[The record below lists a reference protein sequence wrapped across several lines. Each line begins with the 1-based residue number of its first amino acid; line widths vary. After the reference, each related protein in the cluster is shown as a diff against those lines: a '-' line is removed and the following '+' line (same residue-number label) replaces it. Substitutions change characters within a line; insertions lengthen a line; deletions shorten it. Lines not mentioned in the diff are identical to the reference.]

1 MFVSPS
7 QIIYKSLRCDKKGKI
22 IHFCHKFLKVRSNI
36 RNDNNMKI
44 LLADKDFKTA
54 LAYKT
59 ALEERK
65 HHVVISNNIEECLK
79 TYHDAL
85 DKIRVQTDLVDHI
98 QPFDAVILEYK
109 ISQLTGI
116 EAAKEILIVNPR
128 QRIIIATDCITH
140 DLLDSIKTL
149 ENFSVELLQKPSGD
163 DAIVSLIEEKEV
175 FTELQKLDINIEYVK
190 SAQFRHEQMID
201 ILNALRKSRRNP
213 RGDFQNNSTSIY

>member
-1 MFVSPS
+1 MP
-7 QIIYKSLRCDKKGKI
+7 QILKGSLQYW
-22 IHFCHKFLKVRSNI
+22 
-36 RNDNNMKI
+36 NDNNMKI
-44 LLADKDFKTA
+44 LLVDKDFKTT

-85 DKIRVQTDLVDHI
+85 NKIRAQTDLVEHI

-109 ISQLTGI
+109 ISELTGI

-163 DAIVSLIEEKEV
+163 DVIVSLIEEKEI

-201 ILNALRKSRRNP
+201 ILNALRKSRGNP
-213 RGDFQNNSTSIY
+213 RGDFQNNTTSIH